1 MVERAQEEA
10 ILVQAVVAAL
20 QEEEITFREF
30 SDLIRSLTSESIQV
44 AGSLLR
50 NWRDPECD
58 GQPRIST
65 ARTLCLRL
73 ASATRVLS

>member
-10 ILVQAVVAAL
+10 IRVQAVVAAL

-30 SDLIRSLTSESIQV
+30 SDLISSLTSESIQV

-50 NWRDPECD
+50 NWSDPECD
-58 GQPRIST
+58 GQQRIST
-65 ARTLCLRL
+65 ARTFCLQL